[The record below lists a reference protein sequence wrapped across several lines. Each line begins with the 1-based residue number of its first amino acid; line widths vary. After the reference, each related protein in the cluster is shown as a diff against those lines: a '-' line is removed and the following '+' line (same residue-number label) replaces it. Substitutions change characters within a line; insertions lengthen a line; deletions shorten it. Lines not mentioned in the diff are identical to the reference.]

1 MKSDELTRLNRDRL
15 AVYLTKNGYR
25 HTRERYT
32 ILEQACL
39 LTQPFYMDELIAV
52 AETMKIS
59 KATVYNTMTLLQE
72 ARLVHL
78 LGKQY
83 HQSGGAQYEVIGLK
97 HNHMQI
103 ICSRCGRISEF
114 RDVALTNLLKS
125 RKYSNFYMQHFS
137 LYVYGE
143 CKQCRKRI

>member
-1 MKSDELTRLNRDRL
+1 MTRSDVVKLNRERL

-25 HTRERYT
+25 HTKERYT

-39 LTQPFYMDELIAV
+39 LNQPFFMDELIAV
-52 AETMKIS
+52 AESLHITR
-59 KATVYNTMTLLQE
+59 ATVYNTMPLLQE

-83 HQSGGAQYEVIGLK
+83 HQAGGAQYEVVGAK
-97 HNHMQI
+97 NNHMQI
-103 ICSRCGRISEF
+103 ICARCGRVSEF

-125 RKYSNFYMQHFS
+125 RKYSNFDMQHFS

-143 CKQCRKRI
+143 CKVCKKRI